1 MMMPP
6 RSALRLVAGTLRL
19 LTWLNLL
26 LLLLFAAILAA
37 SYLAEPTI
45 ARAVTD
51 ERPPERVESLLTAL
65 RLSMLIGILVVPL
78 AHLLLTRLRAIVATV
93 AAGDPFVP
101 ENADRLT
108 AIAWALLGIQIC
120 DLAFGA
126 VSLAMAGGEDGF
138 GWSPSLTGFLA
149 VALLFVLA
157 SVFRHGTR
165 MRDELAGT
173 I

>member
-1 MMMPP
+1 VLAETHPQ
-6 RSALRLVAGTLRL
+6 AQIDRL
-19 LTWLNLL
+19 LT
-26 LLLLFAAILAA
+26 
-37 SYLAEPTI
+37 
-45 ARAVTD
+45 AV
-51 ERPPERVESLLTAL
+51 RLT
-65 RLSMLIGILVVPL
+65 MLIGAAVVPL

-101 ENADRLT
+101 ENAERLT

-120 DLAFGA
+120 DLAFG
-126 VSLAMAGGEDGF
+126 VMAHTIARGIAGF
-138 GWSPSLTGFLA
+138 EWSFGLTGWLA

-165 MRDELAGT
+165 IRDELAET

>member
-1 MMMPP
+1 MT
-6 RSALRLVAGTLRL
+6 SSTGLRLVHAL
-19 LTWLNLL
+19 LALLIWLNILAL
-26 LLLLFAAILAA
+26 VLFTGVIVLTFAAADVMSAA
-37 SYLAEPTI
+37 LAESHPQ
-45 ARAVTD
+45 ARIEQLVSAV
-51 ERPPERVESLLTAL
+51 RLT
-65 RLSMLIGILVVPL
+65 MLIGMAMVPL

-101 ENADRLT
+101 DNAGRLT
-108 AIAWALLGIQIC
+108 VIAWALLGIQVC
-120 DLAFGA
+120 DL
-126 VSLAMAGGEDGF
+126 GF
-138 GWSPSLTGFLA
+138 GVMARTLARDVEGFEWSFGLTGWLA

>member
-1 MMMPP
+1 MT
-6 RSALRLVAGTLRL
+6 SSTGLRLVHNLLAL
-19 LTWLNLL
+19 LTWLNILVLL
-26 LLLLFAAILAA
+26 LLAGVLVLTFAAEEQVRAA
-37 SYLAEPTI
+37 LAETHPQEQIERLMT
-45 ARAVTD
+45 AV
-51 ERPPERVESLLTAL
+51 RLT
-65 RLSMLIGILVVPL
+65 MLIGIVVVPL

-101 ENADRLT
+101 DNAGRLT
-108 AIAWALLGIQIC
+108 VIAWALLGIQLC
-120 DLAFGA
+120 DLGYG
-126 VSLAMAGGEDGF
+126 VMALTIARDADGF
-138 GWSPSLTGFLA
+138 EWSFGLTGWLA